1 MFRNSV
7 LFKAVSGLVLCLGHK
22 DVLQTV
28 LYLSREATVM
38 LPGLVLLVS
47 TAHPLILYIDRIE
60 AFEDKQCT

>member
-1 MFRNSV
+1 MFSNSV

-28 LYLSREATVM
+28 LCLSREATVM

-47 TAHPLILYIDRIE
+47 TACPLILYIDRIE